1 MARRYLTVRRKGHKR
16 KSYMKD
22 VKRGKGVK
30 MKRIPATRVKPSKPF
45 KIRDVG
51 TVGRGRKII
60 KIKRKGA
67 LRRLGY
73 SIKKSASARRRIL
86 NKAVKRYGKA
96 NVWRMLN
103 AQVRFREMGGVAGE
117 VFRPEV
123 RATGKRFQADR
134 NYITR
139 KYGGI
144 VPRKAIA
151 KWKAMP
157 PAVRSR
163 KIRMAKGL
171 PPKAYA
177 TLNRVI

>member
-1 MARRYLTVRRKGHKR
+1 MKR
-16 KSYMKD
+16 
-22 VKRGKGVK
+22 
-30 MKRIPATRVKPSKPF
+30 MKRIPATRVKRSKRF

-51 TVGRGRKII
+51 TKGRGKKII

-73 SIKKSASARRRIL
+73 SIKKSVSARKRIL

-96 NVWRMLN
+96 KVWRMLN
-103 AQVRFREMGGVAGE
+103 AQVKLREMGGVAGE

-134 NYITR
+134 NYITK

-144 VPRKAIA
+144 VPRQAI
-151 KWKAMP
+151 KVWKAMS
-157 PAVRSR
+157 PAERSR
-163 KIRMAKGL
+163 KMRAGR
-171 PPKAYA
+171 
-177 TLNRVI
+177 TLSRVI